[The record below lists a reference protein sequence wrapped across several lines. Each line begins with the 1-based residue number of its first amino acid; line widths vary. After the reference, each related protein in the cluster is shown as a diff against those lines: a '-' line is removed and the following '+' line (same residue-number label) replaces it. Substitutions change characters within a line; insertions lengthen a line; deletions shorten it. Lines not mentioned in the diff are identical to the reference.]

1 MFWDALVAVEVVAI
15 TVDAVLVVVST
26 AEYFEGDICCRAV
39 LEGLVTQGELQ
50 KVVGFLLVSEV
61 NASMMRGAL
70 IIEAE
75 GIADV
80 DGVEMLGAIE
90 LRAAGHETRRDDAC
104 FDVVHDAAVTVVA
117 LNAMCGAC
125 SEKLDV
131 EFVVVISV
139 FEGCGRG
146 ERNAFVK
153 NSLPEPK
160 LDVSENRFRAKRGM
174 VCV

>member
-39 LEGLVTQGELQ
+39 LKGLVTQGELQ
-50 KVVGFLLVSEV
+50 KVVGFLLVSGV
-61 NASMMRGAL
+61 DALMMRGAL

-80 DGVEMLGAIE
+80 DGVEVLGALE
-90 LRAAGHETRRDDAC
+90 LRAAGHETRRNDAC
-104 FDVVHDAAVTVVA
+104 FVAVHDEAFTVVA
-117 LNAMCGAC
+117 FTAMYGVC

-131 EFVVVISV
+131 EFLVVTSV
-139 FEGCGRG
+139 LEGCG
-146 ERNAFVK
+146 
-153 NSLPEPK
+153 
-160 LDVSENRFRAKRGM
+160 
-174 VCV
+174 